1 MTTSNCSNNY
11 GPYHFP
17 EKLIPLIITNI
28 LHDRALPIY
37 GDGQQIRDWLYVTDH
52 ARGIDLVL
60 NKGRIGENYN
70 IGGHNEW
77 ANIDIVKVVCKL
89 MNQAFATTPGL
100 AERYPLAKAAI
111 AGEAEGLITFVN
123 DRAGHDRRY
132 AIDATKTNN
141 ELEYKPVE
149 SFETGIAKTV
159 DWYLNNA
166 QWWGC
171 LLKEEK

>member
-1 MTTSNCSNNY
+1 
-11 GPYHFP
+11 
-17 EKLIPLIITNI
+17 
-28 LHDRALPIY
+28 
-37 GDGQQIRDWLYVTDH
+37 
-52 ARGIDLVL
+52 VL

-89 MNQAFATTPGL
+89 MNQAFATTPEL

-111 AGEAEGLITFVN
+111 SGEAEGLITFVN

-141 ELEYKPVE
+141 ELGYKPAE

-159 DWYLNNA
+159 DWYLAND
-166 QWWGC
+166 QWWKP
-171 LLKEEK
+171 LLDEE

>member
-1 MTTSNCSNNY
+1 M
-11 GPYHFP
+11 
-17 EKLIPLIITNI
+17 
-28 LHDRALPIY
+28 
-37 GDGQQIRDWLYVTDH
+37 H

-89 MNQAFATTPGL
+89 MNQAFAEDPTL
-100 AERYPLAKAAI
+100 ASRFSQAKAAL
-111 AGEAEGLITFVN
+111 AGEAESLITYVA

-141 ELEYKPVE
+141 ELGYKPAE

-159 DWYLNNA
+159 DWYLSNEG
-166 QWWGC
+166 WWKA
-171 LLKEEK
+171 LL